1 MRWGSSAWALAGAVL
16 FTVPGRAQTAPAHV
30 MSAQPLAGYTAAD
43 AAGESAAESR
53 VIAQP
58 DTASADSMSRALSR
72 EPHMAGTPAQERTR
86 DYVVGLLRRWGLTTE
101 VRAYDVYMPQPVSV
115 QVWRLGSPT
124 AADSQELS
132 LAEGPVPGD
141 STSSAFPQ
149 VPTFN
154 AYSGNG
160 SAAGE
165 VVYVNYGLIQD
176 YAHLDSVG
184 ISVAGKI
191 VIARYGHSFRGI
203 KAREAERHGA
213 AALLI
218 FSDPADDGYA
228 RGDVY
233 PEGPMRPEQGV
244 QRGSIMN
251 DNGDPSTP
259 GYPSTK
265 GARRVDPAQMAVPH
279 IPVVPISYGN
289 AARLLRDLRGNGNAR
304 PGAAGSLARSEARF
318 PQSWQGA
325 LPFRY
330 HAGPGP
336 VRARV
341 SYTSETGPAGYHT
354 IWDTF
359 AVIRGTE
366 FPGEMVIAGGHRD
379 AWGPGAADNV
389 SGVVSVLEMARALAA
404 EVRAGHR
411 PKRTIVLATWDA
423 EEWGLIGSTEYVED
437 DSLRLLRGAVAYFNQ
452 DVSAD
457 GPVFGATGS
466 PSLRAITREV
476 TQMIPDPDAGA
487 GVSIYDVWRG
497 GDPLTSPRMDSGGPE
512 FGDPGGG
519 SDFAGFANHLGVP
532 ILAWGFGGA
541 GGVYHSAYDDYN
553 WESRFGDPGY
563 RRHAASARVGAALLL
578 RMANADILPYDYGEY
593 ARTMRGYLPG
603 IDAAIAA
610 HGWSVQTTALAQ
622 AIAGMETAAAAWS
635 GARDSAL
642 GGGMGASAAAPLR
655 RSAGPATR
663 PGTAALRAAN
673 AALMRVER
681 ALTRPEGLRTR
692 PWFRG
697 LIYASDEDN
706 GYADVT
712 FPSVTEAVR
721 SGDSALVAREVAD
734 LATRFGAASAALRDA
749 AVAVRPAGRRE

>member
-1 MRWGSSAWALAGAVL
+1 MRCGSSVRDSWNQSAWDFAARCAVALAGTVL
-16 FTVPGRAQTAPAHV
+16 FTVSASAQTAPARAGANAGANAGP
-30 MSAQPLAGYTAAD
+30 SAAAQPLTGYTAAD
-43 AAGESAAESR
+43 ATAESAVENR

-72 EPHMAGTPAQERTR
+72 EPHMAGTPAQARTR

-101 VRAYDVYMPQPVSV
+101 VRAYDVYMPQPVSEH
-115 QVWRLGSPT
+115 VWRLGAS
-124 AADSQELS
+124 AADSEELS
-132 LAEGPVPGD
+132 LAEGPVAGD
-141 STSSAFPQ
+141 STSSAFAQ
-149 VPTFN
+149 IPTFN

-160 SAAGE
+160 NAAGE

-184 ISVAGKI
+184 ISVKGKI
-191 VIARYGHSFRGI
+191 VVARYGHSFRGI
-203 KAREAERHGA
+203 KAREAEKHGA

-218 FSDPADDGYA
+218 YSDPADDGYA

-259 GYPSTK
+259 GYPSTA

-279 IPVVPISYGN
+279 IPVIPISYGN
-289 AARLLRDLRGNGNAR
+289 AGKLLRDLRGNGNAR
-304 PGAAGSLARSEARF
+304 GGAAASTARSEARF
-318 PQSWQGA
+318 PQQWQGV
-325 LPFRY
+325 LPFRE
-330 HAGPGP
+330 HVGPAP

-341 SYTSETGPAGYHT
+341 AYTGETGQAGFHT

-366 FPGEMVIAGGHRD
+366 FPNEMVIAGGHRD

-466 PSLRAITREV
+466 PSLRAITRDV
-476 TQMIPDPDAGA
+476 TQMVPDPDAGA
-487 GVSIYDVWRG
+487 GVSIYDAWRG
-497 GDPLTSPRMDSGGPE
+497 GDPTTPRADSGGPE

-532 ILAWGFGGA
+532 ILSWGFSGA

-563 RRHAASARVGAALLL
+563 KRHAASARVGAALLL
-578 RMANADILPYDYGEY
+578 HAWPTPTSCPTTTPNTRGRCADMSRPSRPRSRDTDGPCRS
-593 ARTMRGYLPG
+593 ARSRRRSVTWRSRPQRGPRRVTLRWASRQPAARPDQRGTPPPRRARIPWRFGPPMRLSC
-603 IDAAIAA
+603 A
-610 HGWSVQTTALAQ
+610 SSAL
-622 AIAGMETAAAAWS
+622 S
-635 GARDSAL
+635 LVRKDSA
-642 GGGMGASAAAPLR
+642 
-655 RSAGPATR
+655 PAR
-663 PGTAALRAAN
+663 GS
-673 AALMRVER
+673 
-681 ALTRPEGLRTR
+681 EG
-692 PWFRG
+692 
-697 LIYASDEDN
+697 
-706 GYADVT
+706 
-712 FPSVTEAVR
+712 
-721 SGDSALVAREVAD
+721 
-734 LATRFGAASAALRDA
+734 
-749 AVAVRPAGRRE
+749 